1 MEIKKILWP
10 TDLSENAA
18 KALPYVTSFS
28 EKFQCEVHV
37 LYVLKEYGEWGASY
51 GDFRQSDYEKMQKW
65 ERETAEE
72 RLNEICEKFLDS
84 CPLYIRHISVG
95 DSAREI
101 LKLIERETIDMVI
114 MASRGSE
121 SHFDFGSVADKIIK
135 STIIPVTLI
144 PIHKER

>member
-1 MEIKKILWP
+1 MEIKRILWP

-28 EKFQCEVHV
+28 EKYQCEVHV
-37 LYVLKEYGEWGASY
+37 FYVLKHYDEWGAAY
-51 GDFRQSDYEKMQKW
+51 GDFRQTDYEKMQKW

-95 DSAREI
+95 DLSLI
-101 LKLIERETIDMVI
+101 LVRSLSLLMTEEALM
-114 MASRGSE
+114 
-121 SHFDFGSVADKIIK
+121 
-135 STIIPVTLI
+135 
-144 PIHKER
+144 